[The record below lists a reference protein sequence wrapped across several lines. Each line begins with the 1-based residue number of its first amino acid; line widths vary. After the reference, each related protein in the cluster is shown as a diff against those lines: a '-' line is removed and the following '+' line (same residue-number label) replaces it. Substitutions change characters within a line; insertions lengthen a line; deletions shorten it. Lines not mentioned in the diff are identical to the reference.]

1 MNVDGDNDGSSSA
14 GTSIPEDFNPSSG
27 SSLPDGIENEDDP
40 DEYGDEDASGVDD
53 PDYA

>member
-1 MNVDGDNDGSSSA
+1 MQVDRKDDGSSSA

-27 SSLPDGIENEDDP
+27 NSSTDYMD
-40 DEYGDEDASGVDD
+40 DEYDEDADASGEDD